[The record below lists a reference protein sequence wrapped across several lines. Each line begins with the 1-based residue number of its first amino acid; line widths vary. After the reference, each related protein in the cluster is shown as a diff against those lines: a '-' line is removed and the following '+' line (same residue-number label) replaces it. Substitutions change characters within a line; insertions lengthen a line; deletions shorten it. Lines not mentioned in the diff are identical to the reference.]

1 MTETFIGYKRAFYWS
16 VASVFTF
23 INFLSFLISRN
34 HAWVLNPG
42 RAWQY
47 ASATEFRDYPASEFE
62 RTLSC
67 YGFGQCQRIG
77 GALILQP
84 IIFLADNIAKLYFWN
99 VDDQARIFIIQM
111 VSLGWRVAC
120 LFIISFLIFKCFQS
134 AFFALFFLNALLLA
148 VSGWMLRFLGDAIQ
162 LLPIQLASEFKSRFV
177 SAFQDFPHEN
187 LQWYDFGL
195 FAALAVVAVLVPNLS
210 KSQFSITR
218 TVLLGVVLTSFFE
231 YLGFVLAVTWILF
244 ERGTNASNLISKRSF
259 RIGTY
264 VGLGSLIWLTF
275 VVFYQRLIQATYPKF
290 FSFGSNNGAEHA
302 DRVLWAIRHPIE
314 NLTDNPSIPFQIL
327 LVISQSAII
336 GGILGLIARRYFKQ
350 VNFNSTVI
358 QIFGCISIATGI
370 VMFLNFFIAY
380 GVEIQAAEHSRQTL
394 GLQIALFT
402 YLFLRTAVGKKVDK
416 LVGANT

>member
-1 MTETFIGYKRAFYWS
+1 MTKTFIGYKRAFYWS

-23 INFLSFLISRN
+23 INFLAFLISRN
-34 HAWVLNPG
+34 NAWVLNPG

-84 IIFLADNIAKLYFWN
+84 IIFLTDNIAKLYFWN

-134 AFFALFFLNALLLA
+134 AFFAIFFLNALLLA
-148 VSGWMLRFLGDAIQ
+148 LSGLILRFLGDVIQ
-162 LLPIQLASEFKSRFV
+162 LLPIQLASEFKSRSV

-244 ERGTNASNLISKRSF
+244 EQGPKASNLFSKNSF
-259 RIGTY
+259 RIGTF
-264 VGLGSLIWLTF
+264 VGAGSAIWLFF
-275 VVFYQRLIQATYPKF
+275 VVTYRRTIEAIYPKYF
-290 FSFGSNNGAEHA
+290 PDDSFSAISQVKGTF
-302 DRVLWAIRHPIE
+302 WALQHPIE
-314 NLTDNPSIPFQIL
+314 NLTNNPSIPFQIL
-327 LVISQSAII
+327 LVISQCAIM
-336 GGILGLIARRYFKQ
+336 GGVLGLIARRYFKQ
-350 VNFNSTVI
+350 VNFDSTVI
-358 QIFGCISIATGI
+358 HIFRCITIATGI

-380 GVEIQAAEHSRQTL
+380 GVEIQASEHSRQTL

-402 YLFLRTAVGKKVDK
+402 YLFLRTAAGKKTDK
-416 LVGANT
+416 LVGSNN